1 MQCVLQSMQQAGVY
15 GTCPL
20 LSPKY
25 LATGSLC
32 CMRGSWCSLSLY
44 LWRSS
49 FFSSAVITTCSGT
62 YTEPTQ
68 HPGSSSPEITHQPC
82 MFIARGGRPG
92 KRKDTNLGLLC
103 VCWHTSSC
111 SVILIISSAS
121 MNCSRMYLGAMSTS
135 DCFAEGVIPCCTTMI
150 AREMFSSCI
159 RWQYLWATHAPW
171 EVGLRL
177 CDTCMSLPMHHVVE
191 HHTEHTGRV
200 YQQHDII
207 SMTMMSSCACSA
219 AAARY
224 MMTSSPWRW
233 CHHVLGMHVATY
245 GADSLFDD
253 FDSNFRVFREEHKH
267 LICIVMKRSY
277 LIH

>member
-1 MQCVLQSMQQAGVY
+1 MQCVLQSIQQAGVY
-15 GTCPL
+15 NTCPL

-68 HPGSSSPEITHQPC
+68 HPGISSQHWPEITNHACLEQEVG
-82 MFIARGGRPG
+82 RGRMLIWA
-92 KRKDTNLGLLC
+92 TLC

-111 SVILIISSAS
+111 SVMLIISSAS

-135 DCFAEGVIPCCTTMI
+135 DCFADGVIPCCTTMI

-159 RWQYLWATHAPW
+159 RWQYLWATHTPW
-171 EVGLRL
+171 EVGLRS
-177 CDTCMSLPMHHVVE
+177 CDTCMSLPMHNVVE
-191 HHTEHTGRV
+191 HHTDHTERA

-207 SMTMMSSCACSA
+207 SMTMMSSC
-219 AAARY
+219 
-224 MMTSSPWRW
+224 T
-233 CHHVLGMHVATY
+233 LG
-245 GADSLFDD
+245 
-253 FDSNFRVFREEHKH
+253 
-267 LICIVMKRSY
+267 
-277 LIH
+277 